1 MMEPGLPPFLPPGTG
16 TKVLFFVG
24 KGGVGKTTSA
34 AAMALCCA
42 RRGMRTLIAS
52 LDPAHN
58 LGDVLETRLSDKPQP
73 VCPGLEALEVDI
85 DEVTS
90 RYLEGM
96 ASRLKS
102 IYRYMVAFNLDRYL
116 DTLRF
121 SPGIEEAATLEA
133 LRELLE
139 RRTAY
144 RIMVFD
150 TPPTGLMLRVMALPS
165 VSLLWLEKLT
175 ELRERILEQ
184 RRMVERVQGER
195 RMGVEGVVMVLPST
209 RDKDPVMRE
218 LAAHLQEVQEAN
230 RILCDPSQTGVVL
243 VMNAERLPL
252 VEARRAATAL
262 SKFGIPLAGI
272 VINRVC
278 HLGQPCEPAKRQE
291 EEAIIDQV
299 RRDWPRLRLVQVPLF
314 PQAPLGLAGLELVGR
329 CYQ

>member
-1 MMEPGLPPFLPPGTG
+1 MLPFLPPGDG
-16 TKVLFFVG
+16 TRTVFFVG

-42 RRGMRTLIAS
+42 RQGRRTLVAS

-102 IYRYMVAFNLDRYL
+102 IYRYMVAFNLDHYL

-121 SPGIEEAATLEA
+121 SPGIEESATLEA
-133 LRELLE
+133 LRELLGHRE
-139 RRTAY
+139 EY
-144 RIMVFD
+144 QVMVFD

-184 RRMVERVQGER
+184 RRMLGRVQGER
-195 RMGVEGVVMVLPST
+195 RMEVEGVVMVLPST

-218 LAAHLQEVQEAN
+218 LAAHLQEVQGVN
-230 RILCDPSQTGVVL
+230 RLLCDPAQTGVVL

-252 VEARRAATAL
+252 VETRRAATAL
-262 SKFGIPLAGI
+262 SKFGIPLSGI
-272 VINRVC
+272 VVNRVC

-291 EEAIIDQV
+291 EEAIIDQM
-299 RRDWPRLRLVQVPLF
+299 RREFPQLPLVQVPLF
-314 PQAPLGLAGLELVGR
+314 SRAPLGLEGLKLVGE